1 MVWVSI
7 CSSKPSCTLEFC
19 MNSIFYNK
27 IVYHYRKNF
36 KMCKREK
43 LPTIHRPEIITF
55 NIISVYLQPRDFDIY
70 SEVIVII

>member
-7 CSSKPSCTLEFC
+7 YSSKPSCMAC

-27 IVYHYRKNF
+27 IVYCYRKKF

-55 NIISVYLQPRDFDIY
+55 NIIFVYLRPRDFDIY
-70 SEVIVII
+70 SEIIVIV